1 MKKLFIFLL
10 FTLLLSEKYA
20 NAQTCEIDSV
30 IELKTKN
37 LIASAVSS
45 ALSKMQLTCQSVSG
59 QGAFAV
65 CPSGFIPTSCACG
78 MACGSWDIR
87 QNSVCH
93 CQCARIDWTSAQCCK
108 ISVGS

>member
-1 MKKLFIFLL
+1 MKKLFIL

-20 NAQTCEIDSV
+20 NTQTCEIDSV

-37 LIASAVSS
+37 IIASAVSS
-45 ALSKMQLTCQSVSG
+45 ALSKIQLGCQDVFG
-59 QGAFAV
+59 QGAFAA
-65 CPSGFIPTSCACG
+65 CPSGFLPTACSCG
-78 MACGSWDIR
+78 MGCGSWDIR

-93 CQCARIDWTSAQCCK
+93 CQCAGIDWTSARCCK